1 MICFQVNGEA
11 RRNQLM
17 RDMAQLRLKA
27 EVSELEGS
35 LKLTDAQPKL
45 PPYLVPD
52 ALSLCEHLNL
62 MKQLAACSKFIII
75 IPVTGWLLLLLNS
88 GSQLQLENFVYD
100 IC

>member
-1 MICFQVNGEA
+1 MVCFQVNGEA

-35 LKLTDAQPKL
+35 LKQTDAQPKL

-75 IPVTGWLLLLLNS
+75 IPVTGRLLLLLAGGKS
-88 GSQLQLENFVYD
+88 VTVGKYYYV
-100 IC
+100 